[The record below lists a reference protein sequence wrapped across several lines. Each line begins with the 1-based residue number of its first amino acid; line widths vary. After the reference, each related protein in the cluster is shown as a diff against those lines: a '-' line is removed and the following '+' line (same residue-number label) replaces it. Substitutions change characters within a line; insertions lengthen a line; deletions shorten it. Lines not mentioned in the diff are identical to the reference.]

1 MEQWLNHT
9 NGMSNIKSIIAFS

>member
-9 NGMSNIKSIIAFS
+9 NGMSNIKSIVAFS